1 MYNDSL
7 YRVSFKCLIQD
18 DAGRVLV
25 VKERD
30 RSSWDL
36 PGGGI
41 DHGETIKDSIQRELK
56 EETAYEDGFIYAILA
71 IDDPVKL
78 LTRDVWQLKVII
90 KVTPETMEFRIG
102 KDADQMDFIDQNSF
116 EDSDHESERRIYD
129 YAKLVTSQRL
139 AA

>member
-18 DAGRVLV
+18 DKGRVLV

-56 EETAYEDGFIYAILA
+56 EEVAYEDGFTYTILT
-71 IDDPVKL
+71 IDDPIKL
-78 LTRDVWQLKVII
+78 LTRDVWQFKIVVKVSP
-90 KVTPETMEFRIG
+90 KTMKFRIG
-102 KDADQMDFIDQNSF
+102 KDADEMNFIDPSSLKN
-116 EDSDHESERRIYD
+116 SDHEPERRIYD
-129 YAKLVTSQRL
+129 YAMVAIDQRL
-139 AA
+139 VA